1 MGRLIFNKRIIKL
14 IKFYNILL
22 LFVYYFCLYTTF
34 VCILLLFVYYFCL
47 STSISSIKV
56 LISL

>member
-34 VCILLLFVYYFCL
+34 VYQLQSHPLKSLFLYKFAD
-47 STSISSIKV
+47 S
-56 LISL
+56 